1 MAQILNGKALAA
13 GIKLRLK
20 AGIEERAA
28 ALNER
33 PSVAVVQVGSDPAST
48 IYINHKEK
56 ACKEVGLGF
65 KKVALPETITQQ
77 QMLQEID
84 SLNNNPEIHG
94 FIVQQPLP
102 GHLDDNEILERIA
115 PSKDIDCLH
124 PYNVG
129 LVAEGRGKLLP
140 CTPAGIIALLD
151 ANNIKIEGKHC
162 VIIGRSRI
170 VGKPLGLMMLSRNAT
185 VTYCHSRTK
194 NLSEISK
201 QADILVVAI
210 GQPKFLTADM
220 IKTECVLVDVG
231 ISHLEGRGDSK
242 IICGDVDYE
251 DCFEKASFITP
262 VPGGVGPM
270 TVAILLENGLKAWL
284 Q

>member
-1 MAQILNGKALAA
+1 MAQILDGKALGAK
-13 GIKLRLK
+13 IKLQLK
-20 AGIEERAA
+20 AEIEERAA

-33 PSVAVVQVGSDPAST
+33 PSMAAVQVGEDPAST
-48 IYINHKEK
+48 IYINQKEK
-56 ACKEVGLGF
+56 ACKEIGLVF
-65 KKVALPETITQQ
+65 KKIALPGTISQEH
-77 QMLQEID
+77 MLKEID
-84 SLNNNPEIHG
+84 SLNSNPEIHG

-102 GHLDDNEILERIA
+102 GHLDVNEILERMD
-115 PSKDIDCLH
+115 PRKDIDCLH
-124 PYNVG
+124 PYNIG
-129 LVAEGRGKLLP
+129 LIAAGRGKLLP

-151 ANNIKIEGKHC
+151 ANHIKIEGKHC

-170 VGKPLGLMMLSRNAT
+170 VGKPLGLMMLNRDAT

-201 QADILVVAI
+201 QADILIVAI
-210 GQPKFLTADM
+210 GQPKFLTEDM
-220 IKTECVLVDVG
+220 IKKECVLVDVG
-231 ISHLEGRGDSK
+231 ISHLEGRWDK
-242 IICGDVDYE
+242 KVICGDVDYE

-270 TVAILLENGLKAWL
+270 TVAMLMANGLKAWK